1 MKMTE
6 PAEELIREAKTR
18 GDCEVCV
25 ETHSTFRGERVT
37 KYAPI
42 AFRIE
47 DIRQDIGGD
56 FKWRSLVFSPD
67 I

>member
-6 PAEELIREAKTR
+6 LAEELLRQVKTR

-25 ETHSTFRGERVT
+25 ETFGTFQGERVT
-37 KYAPI
+37 KYAPL